1 MDRSLIDQYLKGS
14 DDLRMAVR
22 GLEREDLL
30 AHPVPGT
37 WSIQEI
43 VIHLAD
49 SDLVISERMKRVIAE
64 DNPPLIGFDESKFV
78 RNLHYAE
85 QSVEDAVNLLELNRR
100 QMARVL
106 AKLSDSAFDRKGTHN
121 ERGVMTLETLLRGAV
136 THLAHHLKF
145 VVDKREKLGKMM
157 W

>member
-1 MDRSLIDQYLKGS
+1 MEHSLIDQYVKGS

-22 GLEREDLL
+22 GLAREDML

-49 SDLVISERMKRVIAE
+49 GDLVISDRMKRVIAE
-64 DNPPLIGFDESKFV
+64 DNPQLLAFDESKFV
-78 RNLHYAE
+78 KNLHYPD
-85 QSVEDAVNLLELNRR
+85 QSFEDAVNLFELNRR
-100 QMARVL
+100 QVARVL
-106 AKLSDSAFDRKGTHN
+106 AKLPDSAFSRKGTHN
-121 ERGVMTLETLLRGAV
+121 ERGPLTLEDLIRGAV
-136 THLAHHLKF
+136 NHLAHHLKF
-145 VVDKREKLGKMM
+145 IVDKREKLGKMM

>member
-1 MDRSLIDQYLKGS
+1 MDRSLIDQYVKGS

-30 AHPVPGT
+30 AYPVPGT

-43 VIHLAD
+43 VIHVAD
-49 SDLVISERMKRVIAE
+49 SDLVISDRMKRVIAE
-64 DNPPLIGFDESKFV
+64 DNPQLIGFDETKFV
-78 RNLHYAE
+78 KGLHYND
-85 QSVEDAVNLLELNRR
+85 QSVEDAVNLFELNRR

-106 AKLSDSAFDRKGTHN
+106 AKLPDQAFNRVGTHN
-121 ERGVMTLETLLRGAV
+121 ERGPLKLSDLLAGAV
-136 THLAHHLKF
+136 SHLKHHLKF
-145 VVDKREKLGKMM
+145 IVEKREKLGKMM

>member
-49 SDLVISERMKRVIAE
+49 SDLVISDRMKRVIAE
-64 DNPPLIGFDESKFV
+64 DNPQLIGFDETRFV
-78 RNLHYAE
+78 KGLHYNE
-85 QSVEDAVNLLELNRR
+85 QSIEDAVNLFELNRR

-106 AKLSDSAFDRKGTHN
+106 AKLPDPAFNRVGLHN
-121 ERGVMTLETLLRGAV
+121 ERGPLKLSDLLAGAV
-136 THLAHHLKF
+136 NHLKHHLKF
-145 VVDKREKLGKMM
+145 IVEKREKLGKLM

>member
-30 AHPVPGT
+30 AYPVPGT

-43 VIHLAD
+43 VLHVVD
-49 SDLVISERMKRVIAE
+49 SDLVLSDRMKRVIAE
-64 DNPPLIGFDESKFV
+64 DKPQLIGFDETRFAKALLY
-78 RNLHYAE
+78 ND
-85 QSVEDAVNLLELNRR
+85 QSVEDAITLFELNRR
-100 QMARVL
+100 QMGRVL
-106 AKLSDSAFDRKGTHN
+106 AKLPDQAFDRIGTHN
-121 ERGVMTLETLLRGAV
+121 ERGPMKLSDLLAGAV
-136 THLAHHLKF
+136 NHLKHHLKF
-145 VVDKREKLGKMM
+145 IVDKREKLGKMM